1 MARRPDARYASR
13 ASETPATTPSPA
25 LVGDIVVGAPPRDGW
40 VRSYLADGTLV
51 QWRPPIDARPD
62 VMRWAVDAEIGT
74 QAVPRALADRT
85 GVRQP
90 ERFWPRWTAIE
101 VTAKLLDVPI
111 VMWLAEH
118 GLSARAAAGHGVVLR
133 TVRRADLVITV
144 GGRLTPAA
152 ARAASAD

>member
-1 MARRPDARYASR
+1 VARRPDARYASR

-118 GLSARAAAGHGVVLR
+118 GPTHGPQDHAV
-133 TVRRADLVITV
+133 ADLVITV

-152 ARAASAD
+152 AGAASAD